1 MHAAGEGLEGNR
13 IIKLNVGGVRYATS
27 VGTLSLENSYFSA
40 LFSGR
45 WQQNLTDE
53 GEVFLDRDGEV
64 RAFRR
69 AVDQWPR
76 QLASARHAM
85 APQLRRHACLLL
97 WHPILCL

>member
-27 VGTLSLENSYFSA
+27 VATLSLENSYFSA

-64 RAFRR
+64 RGLTENCTSGRGSCHR
-69 AVDQWPR
+69 
-76 QLASARHAM
+76 LATRWLLV
-85 APQLRRHACLLL
+85 LRRQARLV
-97 WHPILCL
+97 P